1 MQTKILYKIPCP
13 YDLSTI
19 EVYGDPE
26 NAIYE
31 WRIISSDGRIFQD
44 THPETE
50 DSGKGQQ
57 YGNPEIALRDAL
69 IFSTQLCE
77 A

>member
-13 YDLSTI
+13 YDLATI

-31 WRIISSDGRIFQD
+31 WRIISPDGRIFQD
-44 THPETE
+44 TYPDSDHPEQ
-50 DSGKGQQ
+50 GQQ